1 MQTLLNALNQRY
13 HRLIS
18 MGLAMILLIGTLVM
32 SPSEAQGASSDAGG
46 SSSMKRIESTVTAS
60 SYQPG
65 TNYVPGNVLDGVW
78 GEDTESQQSRWSASG
93 QGQWLQFDLGT
104 EQTVTYVNIA
114 FLNARE
120 RQSSFEILGSNTEDF
135 QSSTV
140 VFERLFSRQLKPED
154 SIMQTYVLQSP
165 AKARYLRLIGY
176 GNNASG
182 SSGNWN
188 SIMEVELY
196 AGKVPGEPPEEPQP
210 PLPPNAGEEKEE
222 DVKLPEMK
230 RVSVSTAEQ
239 LQQAL
244 DQAVAGTLIELKD
257 GTYEQNGPFVVK
269 DKHGS
274 AVYPIRITGKPGKAI
289 ISGNSYMHIENSSYI
304 EVSGLTFRNGIGDEN
319 GKQTLNDRGLAHRA
333 LTGVHPGI
341 QLESSSRISILGN
354 TFALDETGQ
363 PYRFKAQNRY
373 VWCLLNVENSC
384 RYSEDRYD
392 PNGEI
397 YEGLTP
403 YEDPN
408 LITDN
413 GTHRHYIRVEGTS
426 SHNRIAYNDIGPKK
440 GFGAVLIYDGEGHS
454 GQHISQYDVMEYN
467 YFHGI
472 GPRVTNGLEAI
483 RLGLSST
490 SLSSGYITV
499 QYNLFDGFN
508 GEDEVISVKSS
519 DNIIRYNTIRHSYG
533 GIVSRHGN
541 RNSFYGNHLIGDGVT
556 PGSSGFRIY
565 GNDHK
570 IYNNYMEGL
579 TDKVIRLDGGTHDGG
594 PEGSTNPIVRWGGNQ
609 EQTARLGDL
618 PAEQRTELLRGHWRQ
633 YNVQIYNNT
642 IVNVGNQTTTFNLGG
657 RTYQPVGTKI
667 YNNLIFSHAGTMFH
681 ETDAV
686 IQAPDQERA
695 VYKGNM
701 LSGNA
706 PVSNNPIVD
715 REMTK
720 QELHLVRSRDGLIRL
735 SVYSPAVDAALT
747 PYAAADDMD
756 GQIRYIPD
764 VGADEY
770 APGKQR
776 SNPPLTVH
784 DVGPEAWTK

>member
-1 MQTLLNALNQRY
+1 MKTLINALNQRY
-13 HRLIS
+13 HRLKCL
-18 MGLAMILLIGTLVM
+18 GLVLILLVGTLMM
-32 SPSEAQGASSDAGG
+32 SPSETQGASSDAGG
-46 SSSMKRIESTVTAS
+46 SSMNRIESTVTAS
-60 SYQPG
+60 SHQPG

-78 GEDTESQQSRWSASG
+78 GEDAESQQSRWSASG

-120 RQSSFEILGSNTEDF
+120 RQSSFEILASNTEDF

-140 VFERLFSRQLKPED
+140 VFERQFSRQLKPED
-154 SIMQTYVLQSP
+154 SIMQTYVLQP
-165 AKARYLRLIGY
+165 TVKARYLRLIGY

-188 SIMEVELY
+188 SIMEAELY
-196 AGKVPGEPPEEPQP
+196 AGKVPGESPEEPQP
-210 PLPPNAGEEKEE
+210 PLPPNAGEVKEE
-222 DVKLPEMK
+222 DVKPPEMK
-230 RVSVSTAEQ
+230 RVSVNTAEQ

-244 DQAVAGTLIELKD
+244 DQVVAGTLIELKD

-274 AVYPIRITGKPGKAI
+274 AAYPIRITGKSGKAI
-289 ISGNSYMHIENSSYI
+289 ISGNSYMHIENSSYV

-319 GKQTLNDRGLAHRA
+319 GKQTLIDRGLAHRT

-384 RYSEDRYD
+384 RYSEDRYN
-392 PNGEI
+392 PNGEV
-397 YEGLTP
+397 YKGLTP
-403 YEDPN
+403 FEDPK

-454 GQHISQYDVMEYN
+454 GQHISQYDVIEYN
-467 YFHGI
+467 YFHDI

-490 SLSSGYITV
+490 SLGSGYITV

-519 DNIIRYNTIRHSYG
+519 DNIIRNNTIRRSYG

-706 PVSNNPIVD
+706 PISNNPIVD

-720 QELHLVRSRDGLIRL
+720 QELHLVRSMDGLIRL

-747 PYAAADDMD
+747 PFVAADDMD

-776 SNPPLTVH
+776 ANPPLSVH
-784 DVGPEAWTK
+784 DVGPDAWTK

>member
-1 MQTLLNALNQRY
+1 MSTLLNALNQQYLRS
-13 HRLIS
+13 IS
-18 MGLAMILLIGTLVM
+18 MGLVFILLFGTLM
-32 SPSEAQGASSDAGG
+32 ITPLEAQGASSDAGG
-46 SSSMKRIESTVTAS
+46 SSMNRIESTVTAS

-78 GEDTESQQSRWSASG
+78 GEDAESQQSRWSASG

-120 RQSSFEILGSNTEDF
+120 RLSSFEIKASNTQDF

-140 VFERLFSRQLKPED
+140 VLERQFSRQLQPQD
-154 SIMQTYVLQSP
+154 SILQTYVLQSP
-165 AKARYLRLIGY
+165 VKARYLRLIGY
-176 GNNASG
+176 GNNAGG

-196 AGKVPGEPPEEPQP
+196 AGKLPGESPEEPQP

-222 DVKLPEMK
+222 DVKPPEMK
-230 RVSVSTAEQ
+230 RVSVRTAEE

-257 GTYEQNGPFVVK
+257 GTYEQNGPFIVK

-274 AVYPIRITGKPGKAI
+274 AVYPIRITGNSGKAV
-289 ISGNSYMHIENSSYI
+289 ISGNSYMHIENSSYV

-319 GKQTLNDRGLAHRA
+319 GIQTLTERGLAHRA

-354 TFALDETGQ
+354 SFALNETGQ
-363 PYRFKAQNRY
+363 PYRFKAQNRN
-373 VWCLLNVENSC
+373 VWCLLDVEDSC
-384 RYSEDRYD
+384 RYSGDQYD
-392 PNGEI
+392 PNGEV
-397 YEGLTP
+397 YEGLMP
-403 YEDPN
+403 FEDPK

-440 GFGAVLIYDGEGHS
+440 GFGAVVIYDGEGHS
-454 GQHISQYDVMEYN
+454 GQHISQYDVIEYN

-490 SLSSGYITV
+490 SLYSGYITI
-499 QYNLFDGFN
+499 QYNLFDGFQ

-519 DNIIRYNTIRHSYG
+519 DNIVRYNTIRNSYG

-594 PEGSTNPIVRWGGNQ
+594 PEGSTNPVVRWGGSQ

-667 YNNLIFSHAGTMFH
+667 YNNLIFSHASTMFH
-681 ETDAV
+681 ETEAV
-686 IQAPDQERA
+686 IQAPDQEG
-695 VYKGNM
+695 VEYKGNM

-706 PVSNNPIVD
+706 PISNNPIVD
-715 REMTK
+715 REMNK
-720 QELHLVRSRDGLIRL
+720 QDLRLVRSKDGLIRL
-735 SVYSPAVDAALT
+735 SIYSPAVDAALT
-747 PYAAADDMD
+747 PYAAAEDMD
-756 GQIRYIPD
+756 GQLRYIPD

-770 APGKQR
+770 ASGKQR
-776 SNPPLTVH
+776 SNPPLTAR
-784 DVGPEAWTK
+784 DVGPDAWMK

>member
-1 MQTLLNALNQRY
+1 MRTLFTELNLRSL
-13 HRLIS
+13 RSIS
-18 MGLAMILLIGTLVM
+18 MGLVIILLIGTLM
-32 SPSEAQGASSDAGG
+32 ITPSEAQGASGDAGG
-46 SSSMKRIESTVTAS
+46 SSMNRIESTVTAS

-78 GEDTESQQSRWSASG
+78 GEDAESQQSRWSASG

-120 RQSSFEILGSNTEDF
+120 RLSSFEILASHTEDF

-140 VFERLFSRQLKPED
+140 VFERQFSRQLQPED
-154 SIMQTYVLQSP
+154 SLLQTYVLQSP
-165 AKARYLRLIGY
+165 VKARYLRLIGY
-176 GNNASG
+176 GNNAGG

-196 AGKVPGEPPEEPQP
+196 AGKVPGESPEEPPP
-210 PLPPNAGEEKEE
+210 PLPPNAGEVKEE
-222 DVKLPEMK
+222 DVKPPELK
-230 RVSVSTAEQ
+230 RVSVRTAEQ

-257 GTYEQNGPFVVK
+257 GTYEQNGPFIVK

-274 AVYPIRITGKPGKAI
+274 AAYPIRITGKSGKAV
-289 ISGNSYMHIENSSYI
+289 ISGNSYMHIENSSYV

-319 GKQTLNDRGLAHRA
+319 GIHTLTDRGLAHRA

-354 TFALDETGQ
+354 SFALNETGQ
-363 PYRFKAQNRY
+363 PYRFKAQNRN
-373 VWCLLNVENSC
+373 VWCLLDVEDSC
-384 RYSEDRYD
+384 RYSGDQYD
-392 PNGEI
+392 PNGEV

-403 YEDPN
+403 YEDPK

-440 GFGAVLIYDGEGHS
+440 GFGAVVIYDGEGHS
-454 GQHISQYDVMEYN
+454 GQHISQYDVIEYN

-490 SLSSGYITV
+490 SLYSGYITI
-499 QYNLFDGFN
+499 QHNLFDGFQ

-519 DNIIRYNTIRHSYG
+519 DNIVRYNTIRNSYG

-594 PEGSTNPIVRWGGNQ
+594 PEGSTNPVVRWGGSQ

-642 IVNVGNQTTTFNLGG
+642 IVNVGNQTTAFNLGG

-667 YNNLIFSHAGTMFH
+667 YNNLIFSHASTIFH

-686 IQAPDQERA
+686 IQAPDQER
-695 VYKGNM
+695 VEYKGNK
-701 LSGNA
+701 LEGNA
-706 PVSNNPIVD
+706 PISNNPIVD
-715 REMTK
+715 REMNK
-720 QELHLVRSRDGLIRL
+720 QDLRLVRSKDGLIRL
-735 SVYSPAVDAALT
+735 SIYSPAVDAALA
-747 PYAAADDMD
+747 PYAAAEDMD
-756 GQIRYIPD
+756 GQLRYIPD

-770 APGKQR
+770 DSGKQR
-776 SNPPLTVH
+776 SNPPLTAR
-784 DVGPEAWTK
+784 DVGPDAWIK

>member
-1 MQTLLNALNQRY
+1 MRTLFNALNLRSL
-13 HRLIS
+13 RSIS
-18 MGLAMILLIGTLVM
+18 MGLVIILLIGTLM
-32 SPSEAQGASSDAGG
+32 ITPSEAQGALSDAGG
-46 SSSMKRIESTVTAS
+46 SSMNRIESTVTAS

-78 GEDTESQQSRWSASG
+78 GEDAESQQSRWSASG
-93 QGQWLQFDLGT
+93 QGEWLQFDLGT

-120 RQSSFEILGSNTEDF
+120 RLSSFEILASHTEDF

-140 VFERLFSRQLKPED
+140 VFERQFSRQLQPED
-154 SIMQTYVLQSP
+154 SLLQTYVLQSP
-165 AKARYLRLIGY
+165 VKARYLRLIGY
-176 GNNASG
+176 GNNAGG

-196 AGKVPGEPPEEPQP
+196 AGKVPGESPEEPLP
-210 PLPPNAGEEKEE
+210 PLPPNAGEVKEE
-222 DVKLPEMK
+222 DVKPPELK
-230 RVSVSTAEQ
+230 RVSVRTAEQ

-257 GTYEQNGPFVVK
+257 GTYEQNGPFIVK

-274 AVYPIRITGKPGKAI
+274 SAYPIRITGKSGKAV
-289 ISGNSYMHIENSSYI
+289 ISGNSYMHIENSSYV

-319 GKQTLNDRGLAHRA
+319 GIQTLTDRGLAHRA

-354 TFALDETGQ
+354 SFALNETGQ
-363 PYRFKAQNRY
+363 PYRFKALNRN
-373 VWCLLNVENSC
+373 VWCLLDVEDSC
-384 RYSEDRYD
+384 RYSGDQYD
-392 PNGEI
+392 PNGEV

-403 YEDPN
+403 YEDPK

-440 GFGAVLIYDGEGHS
+440 GFGAVVIYDGEGHS
-454 GQHISQYDVMEYN
+454 GQHISQYDVIEYN

-490 SLSSGYITV
+490 SLSSGYITI
-499 QYNLFDGFN
+499 QHNLFDGFH

-519 DNIIRYNTIRHSYG
+519 DNIIRYNTIRNSYG

-594 PEGSTNPIVRWGGNQ
+594 PEGSTNPVVRWGGSQ

-642 IVNVGNQTTTFNLGG
+642 IVNVGNQTTAFNLGG

-667 YNNLIFSHAGTMFH
+667 YNNLIFSHASTIFH

-686 IQAPDQERA
+686 IQAPDQER
-695 VYKGNM
+695 VEYKGNK
-701 LSGNA
+701 LEGNA
-706 PVSNNPIVD
+706 PISNNPIVD
-715 REMTK
+715 REMNK
-720 QELHLVRSRDGLIRL
+720 QDLRLVRSKDGLIRL
-735 SVYSPAVDAALT
+735 SIYSPAVDAALA
-747 PYAAADDMD
+747 PYAAAEDMD
-756 GQIRYIPD
+756 GQLRYIPD

-770 APGKQR
+770 DSGKQR
-776 SNPPLTVH
+776 SNPPLTAR
-784 DVGPEAWTK
+784 DVGPDAWIK